1 VQRLLNNKSK
11 DRVSFRKKYGILSSH
26 IREVLVPAAAPPR
39 RLPCLLQLR
48 PCSMKMRNVTSSA
61 KELIFLFYTFML
73 VVLMHSVVDLGGSG
87 KPEQ

>member
-1 VQRLLNNKSK
+1 
-11 DRVSFRKKYGILSSH
+11 
-26 IREVLVPAAAPPR
+26 
-39 RLPCLLQLR
+39 
-48 PCSMKMRNVTSSA
+48 MKMRNVTSSA